1 MSARHRKLAAAC
13 LALLMALGSAP
24 AWAHAK
30 LLSSVPA
37 ADSVLSAAPAEIVL
51 TFNEAVTLI
60 SFTIVG
66 QDGKQHPGAGPA
78 KSDGAAL
85 HLPISGPLTDGSYAL
100 NYRVAGNDGHAMN
113 ATLAF
118 SIQSAKP
125 ER

>member
-1 MSARHRKLAAAC
+1 MSAHHRMFAAAG
-13 LALLMALGSAP
+13 LALLTAFGSVP

-37 ADSVLSAAPAEIVL
+37 ANGILSAAPAEIIL

-60 SFTIVG
+60 SFKIVD
-66 QDGKQHPGAGPA
+66 QDGKEHPAGGPA
-78 KSDGAAL
+78 RRDGATV
-85 HLPISGPLTDGSYAL
+85 HLPIAGPLMDGSYTV
-100 NYRVAGNDGHAMN
+100 NYRAAGNDGHAMN

-118 SIQSAKP
+118 SVRSAKP